1 MKKFRLLNNIFG
13 WLTFAIAAITYLT
26 TIEPTGSFW
35 DCGEFVSSAYKLN
48 VGHPPG
54 APFFMLMGK
63 FFSLFASHPSQ
74 VAAMV
79 NSFSALC
86 SAFTILFLF
95 WTITHLARKI
105 VAKSEE
111 EYTTANIIGI
121 LGAGMVGALA
131 YTFSDTFWFSA
142 VEGEVYAFSSLFT
155 AVVFWLIL
163 KWERVADRPGS
174 DRWLILIAYLMGLS
188 IGVHLL
194 NLLTI
199 PAIVLVYY
207 FKKYTPTWKGTLIAL
222 VASVAILGFT
232 QYGIIPGFT
241 TVAAKFELFFV
252 NTLGMPFNSGMFIYL
267 ALMIG
272 AICWSIYESY
282 AEKNYL
288 RMTLSFILA
297 VTLVGVPFIGESLL
311 IGLLVIGI
319 LVGFFYFKKKKV
331 SARWLNTSMLMIAVM
346 LIGYSTYAVIMIRS
360 AADPTMD
367 QNSPDNVFA
376 LKYYLNREQYGDRPL
391 LFGGT
396 YNAPPK
402 VVEDGNYIRLDVT
415 KKPLYTPQPKTNPS
429 DKDRYVIAGY
439 RMDVKQNDNFMMLF
453 PRMYSDEALH
463 VSGYKMWANVK
474 GTPITYMD
482 PYTGQEKTENKPT
495 FGENLKFFIDYQVN
509 FMYWRYL
516 MWNFSGRQ
524 NDIQG
529 NGEIEHGNWITGIG
543 FIDNMLVGDQKNLPA
558 ELKNNKGHNV
568 YYLLPF
574 ILAMLGIFF
583 LLNTDKKGMQG
594 FWITLLL
601 FLMTGLAIVLYLNQ
615 TPYQPRERDYAYA
628 GSFYAFS
635 IWIGLGVLGLI
646 QLLNKVL
653 PKNISAGAVTIAC
666 LGVPVLMAAQNWDD
680 HDRSGRYT
688 MRDFGQ
694 NYLMSCKPNAIIFT
708 NGDNDTFPLWYNQEV
723 EGVRTDVRVC
733 NLSYLQ
739 TDWYID
745 QMKRGAYESAPLPI
759 SWTPDEY
766 IEGKNDV
773 VSAEDALQGKALDM
787 NTAFDFLLSKDPST
801 KMDGDGFFP
810 SRQLYLPINKEEI
823 IKTNTLPAS
832 KADSIVPQ
840 MFFNLDKRVTKSS
853 IMMLEML
860 RTNQWKR
867 PMYIA
872 TTVGDDYYP
881 KSFNNYV
888 ESTGLA
894 NHIVPMRSYGDDR
907 SVNVDEMYDNMM
919 NKFKFGG
926 IENPKVYIDENIMR
940 MCHTHRMLF
949 ANLVDA
955 LIQKGDTARAKKA
968 LEYCEKMI
976 PAKTVPHNDYIST
989 LLGQYYYQL
998 GMFAEGNKIL
1008 DAVAKN
1014 NVEYLTWYTGLTRTQ
1029 QNISGRNIEQNMALL
1044 NHILQLTDEAKQK
1057 TLFDKY
1063 IKPFERFANYY
1074 NMRAK

>member
-13 WLTFAIAAITYLT
+13 WVAFAVATITYLS

-63 FFSLFASHPSQ
+63 FFSLFASAPSQ

-105 VAKSEE
+105 VIKSDKD
-111 EYTTANIIGI
+111 YTPANIIGI
-121 LGAGMVGALA
+121 LGAGMIGALA

-163 KWERVADRPGS
+163 KWELVADRAGS

-194 NLLTI
+194 NLLAI

-207 FKKYTPTWKGTLIAL
+207 FKHYIPSWKGGIIALIA
-222 VASVAILGFT
+222 AVAILGFT
-232 QYGIIPGFT
+232 QYGLIPGFT
-241 TVAAKFELFFV
+241 TVVAKFELFFV
-252 NTLGMPFNSGMFIYL
+252 NTVGLPFNSGMFIYL
-267 ALMIG
+267 ILMLG
-272 AICWSIYESY
+272 AVVWSIYESY
-282 AEKNYL
+282 ADKSYL
-288 RMTLSFILA
+288 RMTLSFVLGL
-297 VTLVGVPFIGESLL
+297 TLVGIPFIGESLI
-311 IGLLVIGI
+311 IGLLVIAA
-319 LVGFFYFKKKKV
+319 LAGFFYYRKNKV
-331 SARWLNTSMLMIAVM
+331 SVRWLNTSMLMVAMM

-360 AADPTMD
+360 ASDPTMD

-391 LFGGT
+391 LYGKT

-402 VVEDGNYIRLDVT
+402 LKETQQGYMYDVV
-415 KKPLYTPQPKTNPS
+415 KKPQYAPEPKSNPTQ
-429 DKDRYVIAGY
+429 KDRYIVAGEK
-439 RMDVKQNDNFMMLF
+439 MSLKSDDKFMTFF
-453 PRMYSDEALH
+453 PRMYSDDPNHISA
-463 VSGYKMWANVK
+463 YKAWGEIK
-474 GTPITYMD
+474 GTSVTYNFA
-482 PYTGQEKTENKPT
+482 GEQKTEIRPT
-495 FGENLKFFIDYQVN
+495 FFENLRFFFDYQVN

-524 NDIQG
+524 NDMQG

-543 FIDNMLVGDQKNLPA
+543 FIDNILVGNQDNLPT
-558 ELKNNKGHNV
+558 ELKNNKGRNT
-568 YYLLPF
+568 YFMLPF
-574 ILAMLGIFF
+574 LLGVLGLFF
-583 LLNTDKKGMQG
+583 LLNTGKKGMEG
-594 FWITLLL
+594 FWITLVL
-601 FLMTGLAIVLYLNQ
+601 FLMTGLAIVMYLNQ

-635 IWIGLGVLGLI
+635 IWIGLGVLSII

-653 PKNISAGAVTIAC
+653 HKNVSAGVVTAAC
-666 LGVPVLMAAQNWDD
+666 LGVPILMASQNWDD
-680 HDRSGRYT
+680 HNRSGRYT
-688 MRDFGQ
+688 ARDFGQ

-759 SWTPDEY
+759 SWTPQQY
-766 IEGKNDV
+766 ITGKNEMIE
-773 VSAEDALQGKALDM
+773 AEDVLKGQALDM
-787 NTAFDFLLSKDPST
+787 NTAFDFLLSDDPTT
-801 KMDGDGFFP
+801 KIEGEGFFP
-810 SRQLYLPINKEEI
+810 SQKLYLSVNKDEAI
-823 IKTNTLPAS
+823 ATGTVSKS
-832 KADSIVPQ
+832 KADSVVSEMHFDIA
-840 MFFNLDKRVTKSS
+840 KRTTKSS
-853 IMMLEML
+853 AIMLEIL
-860 RTNQWKR
+860 RKNNWKR

-872 TTVGDDYYP
+872 TTVSDEYFP
-881 KSFNNYV
+881 KSFNQYV
-888 ESTGLA
+888 ERTGLA
-894 NHIVPMRSYGDDR
+894 NHIVPIKNSGEDFNI
-907 SVNVDEMYDNMM
+907 NVDEMYDNMM
-919 NKFKFGG
+919 TKFKFGG
-926 IENPKVYIDENIMR
+926 IENPNIYLDDNIRR
-940 MCHTHRMLF
+940 MCNTHRMLF
-949 ANLVDA
+949 ANLIGT
-955 LIQKGDTARAKKA
+955 LINEGDTVRAKKA
-968 LEYCEKMI
+968 LLYCEKVI
-976 PAKTVPHNDYIST
+976 PPATVPYDDYIST
-989 LLGQYYYQL
+989 LLAQNYYQM
-998 GMFAEGNKIL
+998 GDYANGNRIL
-1008 DAVAKN
+1008 DAVAQY
-1014 NVEYLTWYTGLTRTQ
+1014 NVEYLTWYAGLTKTQ
-1029 QNISGRNIEQNMALL
+1029 VSTSQRNITQNLMML
-1044 NHILQLTDEAKQK
+1044 NHILQVTDVAKQK

-1063 IKPFERFANYY
+1063 IQPFEKYANYF
-1074 NMRAK
+1074 NIGTR